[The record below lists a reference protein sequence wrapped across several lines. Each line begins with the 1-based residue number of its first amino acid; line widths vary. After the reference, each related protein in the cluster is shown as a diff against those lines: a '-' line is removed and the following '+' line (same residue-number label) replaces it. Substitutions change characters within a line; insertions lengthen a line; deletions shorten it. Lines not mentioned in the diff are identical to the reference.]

1 MGKITE
7 DMILE
12 AVLFLGT
19 PSKKQIYDYVQGQTD
34 LNRCNITSKTG
45 ERLKSLVTY
54 GILAKLTID
63 GVDYY
68 HYPDAVPCPNIET
81 DFNRKRQVKQY
92 IDSLPEG
99 STFTIEELR
108 DKLQCTRWI
117 VYDAIRDTK
126 HLIIGKSKK
135 QKLYTK
141 GASA

>member
-19 PSKKQIYDYVQGQTD
+19 PSRKQIYDYIQGQTD
-34 LNRCNITSKTG
+34 LSRVAISSKAG
-45 ERLKSLVTY
+45 DRLKSLVTY
-54 GILAKLTID
+54 RLLTKITID

-68 HYPDAVPCPNIET
+68 HYPDAVPAPVIET
-81 DFNRKRQVKQY
+81 DSNRKRQVIQY
-92 IDSLPEG
+92 IDRLPEG

-108 DKLQCTRWI
+108 DRLGCTRWV
-117 VYDAIRDTK
+117 VYDAIKNTK
-126 HLIIGKSKK
+126 HLIIGKGKK
-135 QKLYTK
+135 QKTYTK